1 MDFSLNAEQQQL
13 KDSVDKYMAER
24 YSSDQR
30 RQYLAEKKGFSD
42 KVWQDFGELGWLTVP
57 IPESEG
63 GFGGTVVDTSIL
75 MEAIGGAVAVEPYLA
90 TVLLA
95 GQLIANGDNTALKA
109 RYLEGILTGNCQA
122 AFAYQER
129 RSRYQLDAID
139 CKAEREGE
147 GFRLTGS
154 KTLVLNGVT
163 ADVLV
168 VSAWL
173 GDDIALF
180 AVPAQNEGVQRDGF
194 TLMDGQ
200 AIANVQ
206 FEGVQLSSESLVCPV
221 AESMPLMRKVLD
233 EATIGVSAQAVGAME
248 FLLKAT
254 VEYCNTR
261 KQFGQPIGKFQAL
274 QHRMVDMY
282 TATEQCR
289 SLLVRSLCSTSGGE
303 RQAELDIAALKAM
316 VGKHGRALAEEA
328 VQLHGGMGVTE
339 ELNIGDYLKRLMV
352 IDSLFGDSNW
362 QRRRFATLRYQPQ
375 AA

>member
-24 YSSDQR
+24 YSSEQR
-30 RQYLAEKKGFSD
+30 RQYLAEPKRFSD

-57 IPESEG
+57 IPENEG
-63 GFGGTVVDTSIL
+63 GFGGSVVDTSIL

-90 TVLLA
+90 TVLLG
-95 GQLIANGDNTALKA
+95 GQLIANGDNAALKS
-109 RYLEGILTGNCQA
+109 RYLEDILTGNCQA

-129 RSRYQLDAID
+129 RSRCQLDAID
-139 CKAEREGE
+139 CRAEREGE

-154 KTLVLNGVT
+154 KTLVLNGT
-163 ADVLV
+163 AADVLV

-180 AVPAQNEGVQRDGF
+180 AVPAQNEGVQCDGF

-200 AIANVQ
+200 AIGNAQ
-206 FEGVQLSSESLVCPV
+206 FNGVQLSSESLVCPV

-233 EATIGVSAQAVGAME
+233 EATIAVSAQAVGAME
-248 FLLKAT
+248 YLLKAT

-289 SLLVRSLCSTSGGE
+289 SLLVRALCSTSGCE
-303 RQAELDIAALKAM
+303 PQAEIDIAALKAM